1 MKKYKIAVAAMLALF
16 ALGAAGC
23 LFSFA
28 WLSLQELSRQS
39 RLSRQAAF
47 ELQQKEFQALGEEHD
62 AWKRLPDELQ
72 RFRREHIINMDGF
85 AAFRRDLNSCLV
97 ANRLTAT
104 NISSQFGRS
113 NGKTRKVT
121 INFALEGAYRDLK
134 KFIYDMEKK
143 PKMQFFER
151 IEMNGS
157 GAAVKGRF
165 TMEAVIGE

>member
-1 MKKYKIAVAAMLALF
+1 M
-16 ALGAAGC
+16 
-23 LFSFA
+23 
-28 WLSLQELSRQS
+28 
-39 RLSRQAAF
+39 
-47 ELQQKEFQALGEEHD
+47 
-62 AWKRLPDELQ
+62 Q

-85 AAFRRDLNSCLV
+85 AAFRRDLNSCLA

-121 INFALEGAYRDLK
+121 ISFALEGAYRDLK